1 MANEV
6 EIPLKLSGLESI
18 KAELKS
24 LRQSII
30 EVGGEQAMLEF
41 SKRAAELSLELDK
54 ANEQVAEMGKSSTF
68 EKISKSVN
76 DIKQDINSINFD
88 KATKS
93 MNDLSSA
100 TDEVARSMDKSATF
114 AQRYGDEL
122 QPLTT
127 RLGEAEDRLYELAL
141 AGDKTSQEYQDLL
154 ETVSRYRQVQIQTDQ
169 VVDGASQTMAQKLG
183 GSIGGVTAGFELAQG
198 AMGAFG
204 VESEKLQETLLKVQ
218 SASAIAQGFQGIK
231 EAIPS
236 FKALGQ
242 SAKNALNGIKS
253 GVAATGI
260 GLLLVAVGTL
270 VAYWDEIKEAVGG
283 VSDEQEE
290 LNKQAEKNVN
300 VQQSKLDAL
309 NGQDNVLKLQG
320 KSERE
325 IAQLKIKQLDALL
338 IASEVQLEQQR
349 NTKKAEVEA
358 TKRNFD
364 ILKLVTKVGIESSA
378 LALRLLIA
386 PIDAV
391 LETANAVSEALGFGK
406 ITTSNLNKEISK
418 LTESAST
425 ALSKFIFDPDEL
437 AKESNETIK
446 ETKNSIEKIK
456 NERAGLE
463 LSIKAIDEKALED
476 RKKNADE
483 AAKLQEEA
491 KKKELEITNQANQNR
506 IAAENELNQK
516 LEDVAEQNYL
526 NSLSESDREIRLI
539 QDKYFELETLAQG
552 NAQALA
558 DIEIA
563 KLNEINNINLKYQ
576 DIEAKAREDKKKAD
590 QEAAQ
595 KELEEAAAVA
605 EQKAV
610 IQQQGLD
617 TAIQGVQLLKGLFE
631 KSKGVQKASVIAESA
646 IGIAKM
652 VISNKVANAGA
663 LAKYSAIPGGAALA
677 AVEIKLNNISTGIG
691 VAANVAATAKAL
703 QALGGGSAPTP
714 PSLGGGGS
722 VGSSAGSS
730 AVPSFVPGNLFGQNN
745 AANNVGAPNDMEQG
759 QNITV
764 TAVVSETEM
773 TATQNKVNK
782 IMKNSVL

>member
-1 MANEV
+1 
-6 EIPLKLSGLESI
+6 L
-18 KAELKS
+18 
-24 LRQSII
+24 
-30 EVGGEQAMLEF
+30 
-41 SKRAAELSLELDK
+41 
-54 ANEQVAEMGKSSTF
+54 
-68 EKISKSVN
+68 
-76 DIKQDINSINFD
+76 
-88 KATKS
+88 
-93 MNDLSSA
+93 
-100 TDEVARSMDKSATF
+100 
-114 AQRYGDEL
+114 
-122 QPLTT
+122 
-127 RLGEAEDRLYELAL
+127 LA
-141 AGDKTSQEYQDLL
+141 
-154 ETVSRYRQVQIQTDQ
+154 
-169 VVDGASQTMAQKLG
+169 
-183 GSIGGVTAGFELAQG
+183 
-198 AMGAFG
+198 
-204 VESEKLQETLLKVQ
+204 
-218 SASAIAQGFQGIK
+218 
-231 EAIPS
+231 
-236 FKALGQ
+236 
-242 SAKNALNGIKS
+242 
-253 GVAATGI
+253 
-260 GLLLVAVGTL
+260 
-270 VAYWDEIKEAVGG
+270 
-283 VSDEQEE
+283 
-290 LNKQAEKNVN
+290 
-300 VQQSKLDAL
+300 
-309 NGQDNVLKLQG
+309 
-320 KSERE
+320 
-325 IAQLKIKQLDALL
+325 
-338 IASEVQLEQQR
+338 
-349 NTKKAEVEA
+349 
-358 TKRNFD
+358 
-364 ILKLVTKVGIESSA
+364 
-378 LALRLLIA
+378 A

-406 ITTSNLNKEISK
+406 ITTTNLNKEISK
-418 LTESAST
+418 LTETAST
-425 ALSKFIFDPDEL
+425 TLAKFIFDPNEI

-463 LSIKAIDEKALED
+463 LSIKTIDEKALED
-476 RKKNADE
+476 RKKNANE
-483 AAKLQEEA
+483 SAKLQEEA
-491 KKKELEITNQANQNR
+491 KKKELEIINQANQNR
-506 IAAENELNQK
+506 IAAENELNQR

-552 NAQALA
+552 NAKALA

-595 KELEEAAAVA
+595 KELEEAKAVA

-745 AANNVGAPNDMEQG
+745 AANNVGAPNDMEQV

>member
-6 EIPLKLSGLESI
+6 EIPLKLSGIESI

-54 ANEQVAEMGKSSTF
+54 ANEQVAEMGKTSTF

-76 DIKQDINSINFD
+76 ELKQDINSINFD

-93 MNDLSSA
+93 MNDLSDA

-154 ETVSRYRQVQIQTDQ
+154 QTVTRYRQVQIQTDQ

-198 AMGAFG
+198 AAGAFG

-242 SAKNALNGIKS
+242 SAKNALQGIKA

-270 VAYWDEIKEAVGG
+270 VAYWDDIKEAVGG
-283 VSDEQEE
+283 VSDEQER
-290 LNKQAEKNVN
+290 LNIKADKNVAA
-300 VQQSKLDAL
+300 QQSKLDAL

-320 KSERE
+320 KSEKE
-325 IAQLKIKQLDALL
+325 IAELKIKQLDALL
-338 IASEVQLEQQR
+338 IASEAQLEQQR
-349 NTKKAEVEA
+349 NTKKAEVES

-364 ILKLVTKVGIESSA
+364 ILKLITKVGIESA
-378 LALRLLIA
+378 TLGLRLLVA

-406 ITTSNLNKEISK
+406 ITTTNLNKEISK
-418 LTESAST
+418 LTESASNSL
-425 ALSKFIFDPDEL
+425 AKFIFDPNEV

-463 LSIKAIDEKALED
+463 LSIKAIDDKALED
-476 RKKNADE
+476 KKKNAAE
-483 AAKLQEEA
+483 AAKVQEEA
-491 KKKELEITNQANQNR
+491 KKKELEIINQANQNR
-506 IAAENELNQK
+506 IAAENELNQR
-516 LEDVAEQNYL
+516 LEEVSEQNYL
-526 NSLSESDREIRLI
+526 NSLSDSEREIRLI

-552 NAQALA
+552 NADALKE
-558 DIEIA
+558 IEIA
-563 KLNEINNINLKYQ
+563 KLNEINDVNLKYQ
-576 DIEAKAREDKKKAD
+576 DIETKAREEKKKAD

-595 KELEEAAAVA
+595 KELEDAKAVA
-605 EQKAV
+605 EQKAA

-617 TAIQGVQLLKGLFE
+617 TALQGVQLLKGLFE

-652 VISNKVANAGA
+652 VISNKLANAGA
-663 LAKYSAIPGGAALA
+663 LATPQAILTSGASAAPVIAA
-677 AVEIKLNNISTGIG
+677 NNISTGIG
-691 VAANVAATAKAL
+691 IAANIAATAKAL
-703 QALGGGSAPTP
+703 QSLGGGTVGAP
-714 PSLGGGGS
+714 PSVSGGGS
-722 VGSSAGSS
+722 VGGGSS
-730 AVPSFVPGNLFGQNN
+730 VPSFVPGNLFGQGN
-745 AANNVGAPNDMEQG
+745 AANNVGSASGVETG
-759 QNITV
+759 STITV
-764 TAVVSETEM
+764 NAVVSETEM
-773 TATQNKVNK
+773 TGVQNKVNK
-782 IMKNSVL
+782 ILKNAVL

>member
-6 EIPLKLSGLESI
+6 EIPLKLSGLENI

-41 SKRAAELSLELDK
+41 AKRAAELSLELDK
-54 ANEQVAEMGKSSTF
+54 ANAQVEEMGKSGAI
-68 EKISKSVN
+68 ENVSKSFN
-76 DIKQDINSINFD
+76 KMKDDIKSIDFT

-93 MNDLSSA
+93 MNDLSEA
-100 TDEVARSMDKSATF
+100 TEEVSRSMDKSATF
-114 AQRYGDEL
+114 AQRYGEEL

-141 AGDKTSQEYQDLL
+141 AGDRTSQEYQDLL
-154 ETVSRYRQVQIQTDQ
+154 ETVSRYRRTQIETDQ

-198 AMGAFG
+198 AAGAFG

-242 SAKNALNGIKS
+242 SAKTALQGIRS

-270 VAYWDEIKEAVGG
+270 VAYWDDIKEAVGG
-283 VSDEQEE
+283 VSDEQDR
-290 LNKQAEKNVN
+290 LNKQAEKNVAAE
-300 VQQSKLDAL
+300 QSKLDAL

-320 KSERE
+320 KSEKE
-325 IAQLKIKQLDALL
+325 IAQLKIKQIDALL
-338 IASEVQLEQQR
+338 IESEGKLEQQR
-349 NTKKAEVEA
+349 NTKKAEIESA
-358 TKRNFD
+358 KRNYD
-364 ILKLVTKVGIESSA
+364 ILKLITKVGIETST
-378 LALRLLIA
+378 LGLRLLAA

-406 ITTSNLNKEISK
+406 ITTTNLNKEISK
-418 LTESAST
+418 LTETAST
-425 ALSKFIFDPDEL
+425 TIAKLVFDPNEV
-437 AKESNETIK
+437 AKESNEAIK

-463 LSIKAIDEKALED
+463 LSIKAIDNKALED
-476 RKKNADE
+476 KKKNADE
-483 AAKLQEEA
+483 AAKAEEEA
-491 KKKELEITNQANQNR
+491 KKKELEIINQANQNR
-506 IAAENELNQK
+506 IAAENELNQR

-526 NSLSESDREIRLI
+526 NSLSERDKEIRLV

-552 NAQALA
+552 NADALKE
-558 DIEIA
+558 IEIA
-563 KLNEINNINLKYQ
+563 KLNEINDINLKYQ
-576 DIEAKAREDKKKAD
+576 DIEAKAREEKKKAD

-595 KELEEAAAVA
+595 KELEEAKAVA
-605 EQKAV
+605 EQKAA

-617 TAIQGVQLLKGLFE
+617 VALQGVQLLKGLFE

-652 VISNKVANAGA
+652 VISNKLANAGA
-663 LAKYSAIPGGAALA
+663 LATPQAILTSGASAAPVIAA
-677 AVEIKLNNISTGIG
+677 NNISTGIG
-691 VAANVAATAKAL
+691 IAANIAATAKAL
-703 QALGGGSAPTP
+703 QSLGGGTVSPP
-714 PSLGGGGS
+714 PSLGGGNSFG
-722 VGSSAGSS
+722 GSSSNSTVA
-730 AVPSFVPGNLFGQNN
+730 SFVPGNLFGQGN
-745 AANNVGAPNDMEQG
+745 AANNATAPQGVETGAT
-759 QNITV
+759 ITV
-764 TAVVSETEM
+764 NAVVSETEM
-773 TATQNKVNK
+773 TGVQNKVNK
-782 IMKNSVL
+782 ILKNAVL

>member
-41 SKRAAELSLELDK
+41 AKRASELSLELDK

-76 DIKQDINSINFD
+76 DIKKDINSINFD

-93 MNDLSSA
+93 MNDLSDA
-100 TDEVARSMDKSATF
+100 TEEVARSMDKNATF
-114 AQRYGDEL
+114 AQRYGEEL

-127 RLGEAEDRLYELAL
+127 RIGEAEDRLYELAL

-154 ETVSRYRQVQIQTDQ
+154 ETVARYRQVQIQTDQ

-198 AMGAFG
+198 AAGAFG

-218 SASAIAQGFQGIK
+218 SAAAIAQGFQGVK

-242 SAKNALNGIKS
+242 SAKTALQGIKS

-283 VSDEQEE
+283 VSDEQDR
-290 LNKQAEKNVN
+290 LNQQAEKNVAT
-300 VQQSKLDAL
+300 QQAKLDSL
-309 NGQDNVLKLQG
+309 NSQDNVLKLQG

-325 IAQLKIKQLDALL
+325 IAELKIKQIDAVL
-338 IASEVQLEQQR
+338 IESQAKLEQQR
-349 NTKKAEVEA
+349 NTKKAEIEA

-364 ILKLVTKVGIESSA
+364 ILKLVTKVGVETSVVAFRA
-378 LALRLLIA
+378 LAA
-386 PIDAV
+386 PIDLV
-391 LETANAVSEALGFGK
+391 LETANAVADALGFDK
-406 ITTSNLNKEISK
+406 ITTTNLNKEISK
-418 LTESAST
+418 LTETAST
-425 ALSKFIFDPDEL
+425 SLAKFIFDPNEI
-437 AKESNETIK
+437 AKESNATIK
-446 ETKNSIEKIK
+446 ETKNSIEKLE
-456 NERAGLE
+456 NERAGLQ
-463 LSIKAIDEKALED
+463 LSIKAIDNKALED
-476 RKKNADE
+476 KKKNADE
-483 AAKLQEEA
+483 AAKAEEEA
-491 KKKELEITNQANQNR
+491 KKKELEIINQANQNR
-506 IAAENELNQK
+506 IAAENELNQR

-526 NSLSESDREIRLI
+526 NSLSERDREIRLI

-552 NAQALA
+552 NADALK

-563 KLNEINNINLKYQ
+563 KLNEINDVNLKYQ
-576 DIEAKAREDKKKAD
+576 EIEYKAREEKKKAD

-595 KELEEAAAVA
+595 KELDDAKAVA
-605 EQKAV
+605 EQKAA

-617 TAIQGVQLLKGLFE
+617 TALQGVQLLKGLFE

-663 LAKYSAIPGGAALA
+663 LAKYSAIPGGAALS

-691 VAANVAATAKAL
+691 VAANLAATSKAL
-703 QALGGGSAPTP
+703 QALGGGSP
-714 PSLGGGGS
+714 PSPPSVGGGG
-722 VGSSAGSS
+722 GGGASSSS
-730 AVPSFVPGNLFGQNN
+730 VPSFVPGNLFGQGN
-745 AANNVGAPNDMEQG
+745 AANNVTSAQGVETGAS
-759 QNITV
+759 ITV
-764 TAVVSETEM
+764 KAVVSETEM
-773 TATQNKVNK
+773 TGVQNKVNK
-782 IMKNSVL
+782 ILKNAVL

>member
-1 MANEV
+1 MANEI

-41 SKRAAELSLELDK
+41 AKRASELSLELDK

-76 DIKQDINSINFD
+76 DIKKDINSINFD

-93 MNDLSSA
+93 MNDLSDA
-100 TDEVARSMDKSATF
+100 TEEVARSMDKSATF
-114 AQRYGDEL
+114 AQRYGEEL

-127 RLGEAEDRLYELAL
+127 RIGEAEDRLYELAL

-198 AMGAFG
+198 AAGAFG

-242 SAKNALNGIKS
+242 SAKNALQGIKA

-283 VSDEQEE
+283 VSDEQDR
-290 LNKQAEKNVN
+290 LNQQAEKNVAI
-300 VQQSKLDAL
+300 QQAKLDAL

-325 IAQLKIKQLDALL
+325 IAELKIKQLDALL
-338 IASEVQLEQQR
+338 IASEAQLEQQR

-364 ILKLVTKVGIESSA
+364 ILKIVAKAGAEMSA
-378 LALRLLIA
+378 LSLRLLVA

-391 LETANAVSEALGFGK
+391 LETANLVSETLGLGK
-406 ITTSNLNKEISK
+406 ISATNINKEITK
-418 LTESAST
+418 LTEAASEG
-425 ALSKFIFDPDEL
+425 LSKFIFDPNEV

-456 NERAGLE
+456 NERAGLQ
-463 LSIKAIDEKALED
+463 LSIKAIDDKALED
-476 RKKNADE
+476 KKKNADE
-483 AAKLQEEA
+483 AAKAEEEA
-491 KKKELEITNQANQNR
+491 KKKQLEIINQANQNR
-506 IAAENELNQK
+506 IAAENELN
-516 LEDVAEQNYL
+516 
-526 NSLSESDREIRLI
+526 NSLEEIVNRNYENTLSQQEQEIRAVEA
-539 QDKYFELETLAQG
+539 KYFELETLAKG
-552 NAQALA
+552 NADALK

-563 KLNEINNINLKYQ
+563 KLNEINDVNLKYQ
-576 DIEAKAREDKKKAD
+576 EIEYKAREEKKKAD

-595 KELEEAAAVA
+595 KELEDAKAVA
-605 EQKAV
+605 EQKAA

-617 TAIQGVQLLKGLFE
+617 TALQGVQLLKGLFE

-663 LAKYSAIPGGAALA
+663 LAKYSAIPGGAALS
-677 AVEIKLNNISTGIG
+677 AVEIKLNNITTGIG
-691 VAANVAATAKAL
+691 VAANLAATSKAL
-703 QALGGGSAPTP
+703 QALGGGSP
-714 PSLGGGGS
+714 PSPPSVGGGG
-722 VGSSAGSS
+722 GGGASSSS
-730 AVPSFVPGNLFGQNN
+730 VPSFVPGNLFGQVN
-745 AANNVGAPNDMEQG
+745 AANNVTSAQG
-759 QNITV
+759 VETTSNITV

-773 TATQNKVNK
+773 TGVQNKVNK
-782 IMKNSVL
+782 ILKNAVL